1 MVKKYKKTNE
11 NKNRRIFRGIDNNR
25 RIIRQLFNYRPN
37 KKSKPEKKEKNNS
50 EEMLQQF
57 QEKFSH
63 PNILLYEEP
72 LLNNENATEGNNL
85 PNIQNEAVPQDIN
98 SNHVEDENKKSNNF
112 EEISQF
118 DFINS
123 DIGND
128 PPNQNTENDNDDKFN
143 PDIFDDLCDNI
154 HTNQK
159 QSFYPE
165 PSLENLNAHNG
176 SVDRQNERRREDMFG
191 LTRNA
196 TPGYRH
202 Y

>member
-85 PNIQNEAVPQDIN
+85 PNIQNEEVPQDIN

-128 PPNQNTENDNDDKFN
+128 PQNQNTENDNDDKFN

>member
-128 PPNQNTENDNDDKFN
+128 PQNQNTENDNDDKFN

-165 PSLENLNAHNG
+165 PSLENLNVHNG